1 MNRFEEILE
10 DWILPIA
17 IFILIIIG
25 LISLTK

>member
-10 DWILPIA
+10 DWIIPIA